1 MHIRKRSAHLTR
13 MYVEGVSNY
22 SAYKGGRLSYI
33 REYDPDPMIQVDL
46 TSKMDID
53 RAIKILYERRELS
66 KQEVQML
73 QYVMSDG
80 RLSRRDISAMIKE
93 DYGYTVDQRT
103 ISRRLESAY
112 WKIQKFLG
120 SEYSDSKI
128 FKMVAKSKGYPPPYI
143 LSDEEIDKAQVIM
156 ERV

>member
-1 MHIRKRSAHLTR
+1 
-13 MYVEGVSNY
+13 
-22 SAYKGGRLSYI
+22 
-33 REYDPDPMIQVDL
+33 MIQVDL

-53 RAIKILYERRELS
+53 RAINILYARKELT

-73 QYVMSDG
+73 FYVMSDG

-93 DYGYTVDQRT
+93 DYGYNIDQRT

-128 FKMVAKSKGYPPPYI
+128 FKMVAKSKGYPSPYI
-143 LSDEEIDKAQVIM
+143 LSDEEIDKAQAIM

>member
-1 MHIRKRSAHLTR
+1 MRKRSAHLTR
-13 MYVEGVSNY
+13 MYIEGISNF
-22 SAYKGGRLSYI
+22 SPYKGGRLSYV
-33 REYDPDPMIQVDL
+33 RDYDPDPMIQIDL
-46 TSKMDID
+46 TSKMDIE
-53 RAIKILYERRELS
+53 RAIRILYNRKELT

-73 QYVMSDG
+73 LYVMSDG
-80 RLSRRDISAMIKE
+80 RLSRRDISVMIKE

-112 WKIQKFLG
+112 WKIQRFLG

-128 FKMVAKSKGYPPPYI
+128 FKMVAKSRGLPPPYI
-143 LSDEEIDKAQVIM
+143 LSDEDIDKCQQIM

>member
-1 MHIRKRSAHLTR
+1 MRKRSAHLLR
-13 MYVEGVSNY
+13 MYVEGISNF

-33 REYDPDPMIQVDL
+33 REYDADPMIQVDL

-53 RAIKILYERRELS
+53 RAIKILYKRKELS

-73 QYVMSDG
+73 LYVMSDG
-80 RLSRRDISAMIKE
+80 RLSRRDISAMIRE
-93 DYGYTVDQRT
+93 EYGYTIDQRT

-112 WKIQKFLG
+112 WKIQRFLG
-120 SEYSDSKI
+120 NEYADSKI
-128 FKMVAKSKGYPPPYI
+128 FKMVAKSRGYPPPYI
-143 LSDEEIDKAQVIM
+143 LSDDEVDKCQQIM